1 MIFEGDIESKKQ
13 VFFYIFFLCLE
24 TGPPKTG
31 ENLSFLKMSPLGQEW
46 MDPTQNKKG
55 GPMNVKVPEIE
66 KLLERDPYL
75 KPHERELRRR

>member
-1 MIFEGDIESKKQ
+1 
-13 VFFYIFFLCLE
+13 
-24 TGPPKTG
+24 
-31 ENLSFLKMSPLGQEW
+31 MSPLGQEW

-75 KPHERELRRR
+75 KPHERELRRRQDDRKTI

>member
-1 MIFEGDIESKKQ
+1 MTLKAKNKFFSIF
-13 VFFYIFFLCLE
+13 VLWLE
-24 TGPPKTG
+24 TGRNRPPKTG

>member
-13 VFFYIFFLCLE
+13 VFFLYLFFAWNQA
-24 TGPPKTG
+24 PQKTG
-31 ENLSFLKMSPLGQEW
+31 ENLSLLKMSPLGQEW

>member
-1 MIFEGDIESKKQ
+1 MTLKAKNKFFSIF
-13 VFFYIFFLCLE
+13 VLCLE
-24 TGPPKTG
+24 TG